1 MFALLLNDKRKMQ
14 ISDVQLLLFY
24 QPFSLTGNLNGSPG
38 HWVWNLVLGEPQIS
52 YKRQKKEKKNQP
64 TFQIYVCRNLL
75 NTSST

>member
-24 QPFSLTGNLNGSPG
+24 QPFSLTGNLNGSPA

-52 YKRQKKEKKNQP
+52 Y
-64 TFQIYVCRNLL
+64 
-75 NTSST
+75 